1 MTDSTDQAVGSAP
14 LAETAAGTAPP
25 PAEGPSPGTGHG
37 PRRIAGVLDFRH
49 LGLVAVLVVLG
60 IIGVSTAETFL
71 TWNNML
77 NILTSASVAGVVS
90 VGMTFVIIGGGIDL
104 SVGALVALASVWATT
119 AQTQSYGFWVM
130 ILTAVIVATVAGLIN
145 GILIAYGR
153 IVPFI
158 TTLAM
163 LASAR
168 GLAER
173 ISNRQ
178 SQIVTNEHFAN
189 IAVWK
194 VAGIPVLVIILA
206 VVVLLGWIL
215 LNGTVF
221 GRRTF
226 AIGGNAEA
234 ARLAGIN
241 VRRHTVMLYVLV
253 GVCCG
258 IAAVM
263 LASRTNTGASTHGML
278 YELDAIAAVIIGG
291 TPLTGGRGTLI
302 GTILGVLIFTT
313 VTNLFVLNNFT
324 TDVQNIAKGVII
336 VAAVLLQHR
345 ATRTQ
350 AAP

>member
-1 MTDSTDQAVGSAP
+1 MSDGTDQAVGVGP
-14 LAETAAGTAPP
+14 LTEPAAGSQPPVPAPS
-25 PAEGPSPGTGHG
+25 GPVAGH
-37 PRRIAGVLDFRH
+37 RRIAGILDFRH
-49 LGLVAVLVVLG
+49 LGLIAVLLVLG
-60 IIGVSTAETFL
+60 IIGAATSDTFL
-71 TWNNML
+71 TRSNIL
-77 NILTSASVAGVVS
+77 NILTSASVIGVVT

-104 SVGALVALASVWATT
+104 SVGALVALAAVWATT
-119 AQTQSYGFWVM
+119 AETQSYGFWVM
-130 ILTAVIVATVAGLIN
+130 ILVALLVASVAGLIN
-145 GILIAYGR
+145 GLLISYGR

-158 TTLAM
+158 ATLAM

-178 SQIVTNEHFAN
+178 SQIVTDAKFAD

-206 VVVLLGWIL
+206 VVVALGWVV
-215 LNGTVF
+215 LNRTVF

-226 AIGGNAEA
+226 ALGGNAEA

-241 VRRHTVMLYVLV
+241 IRRHTVYLYVLV
-253 GVCCG
+253 GFCCG

-263 LASRTNTGASTHGML
+263 LAARTNTGASTHGML

-291 TPLTGGRGTLI
+291 TSLNGGRGTII
-302 GTILGVLIFTT
+302 GSLLGVLIFTT

-324 TDVQNIAKGVII
+324 TDVQNIAKGIII
-336 VAAVLLQHR
+336 VGAVLLQHR
-345 ATRTQ
+345 TTRTR
-350 AAP
+350 AAS